1 MIKKYGNVT
10 LEVNITE
17 QMRKD
22 VRRCRQQAKK
32 IGHGAQCEGC
42 SLNVKEL
49 GICLAAQIAEVEDV
63 VGGEK

>member
-22 VRRCRQQAKK
+22 ARRCRQQAKK
-32 IGHGAQCEGC
+32 IGHGAQCEG
-42 SLNVKEL
+42 
-49 GICLAAQIAEVEDV
+49 
-63 VGGEK
+63 